1 MASSRLLA
9 SLATTNELA
18 DVFSDQAVLTAFLQF
33 ESALSRAQAQLGL
46 IPASAADAI
55 SRTAVASDFDAEA
68 IAREARVSASVAI
81 PLVEALTARVAA
93 HDQIAAR
100 FVHWGATSQD
110 AVDSAMALLLERA
123 RGILT
128 RDHTH
133 LAQSLRALSDRHAKT
148 VMLGRTVLQPAPPIT
163 FGYKVAGWYGGVQR
177 SWRRLDASFSDAVML
192 QFGGAAGT
200 LAAYGQQ
207 GTALAAA
214 LAKELNLPVPTAPW
228 HAHRDRMA
236 ALVADCGIHTA
247 ALGKIARDISL
258 LMQQEV
264 GEVAEA
270 GGGSSA
276 MPHKRNPAGSVLALA
291 AATRMPG
298 LVAIFLAGMVQEHE
312 RAAGGLQAEWPV
324 VSDAIETTGSALA
337 AMAGAIDGLTVY
349 PDRMRANLQATRGV
363 IFAEK
368 VRMLVQP
375 EIGREAAENL
385 LSDAAREAQE
395 TGRPFRE
402 VLRTRPQIAS
412 LLTTQQFENVDRPED
427 YVGAA
432 EEFRK
437 KLLEE

>member
-1 MASSRLLA
+1 MASSRLLG

-18 DVFSDQAVLTAFLQF
+18 DLFADQSVLTTFLQF

-68 IAREARVSASVAI
+68 IASEARDSAAIAI
-81 PLVEALTARVAA
+81 PLVKALTARVAA
-93 HDQIAAR
+93 RDQIAAR

-110 AVDSAMALLLERA
+110 AIDSVMALLLGRA
-123 RGILT
+123 KLVLT
-128 RDHTH
+128 RDHAD

-148 VMLGRTVLQPAPPIT
+148 VMIGRTVLQPAPPIT

-177 SWRRLDASFSDAVML
+177 SWRRLDASFNGAVTL

-214 LAKELNLPVPTAPW
+214 VAKELNLPVPTAPW
-228 HAHRDRMA
+228 HARRDQMA
-236 ALVADCGIHTA
+236 ALVADCGVYTA

-298 LVAIFLAGMVQEHE
+298 LAAAFLAGMVQEHE

-337 AMAGAIDGLTVY
+337 AIAAAIDGLTVY
-349 PDRMRANLQATRGV
+349 PDRMRANLEATHGV

-368 VRMLVQP
+368 VRMLIQP
-375 EIGREAAENL
+375 VIGREAAEHL
-385 LSDAAREAQE
+385 LAGAARQALQ
-395 TGRPFRE
+395 GSRPFHE
-402 VLRTRPQIAS
+402 VLRAWPGISS
-412 LLTTQQFENVDRPED
+412 LLNAEELNNIDCPED
-427 YVGAA
+427 YLGTA